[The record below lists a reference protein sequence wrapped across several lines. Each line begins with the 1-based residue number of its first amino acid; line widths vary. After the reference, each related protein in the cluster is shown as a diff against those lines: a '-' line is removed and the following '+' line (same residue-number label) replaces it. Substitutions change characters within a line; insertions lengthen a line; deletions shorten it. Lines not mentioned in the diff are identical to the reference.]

1 MRKKPKSY
9 TNNDLDLELGRD
21 FGLKSRVF
29 FGLLTAAGLVFAV
42 AGWAANAEL
51 SGAVLA
57 SGQIKVDKDLRT
69 VQHLDG
75 GIVREIAVRKGDV
88 ITADQ
93 LLFKLDDTQAKA
105 ELEII
110 RSQMTELASKRSRLV
125 AEASDADQ
133 MEKADDKLGLGINK
147 SEAMTGEVRL
157 FKGNRKSRS
166 NQVKQV
172 ELSMEQIDKEV
183 QGSLSQIQANKRELK
198 IVEAEYVK
206 VKKLFDQGLI
216 DGSRVYAV
224 QRELTRLQGEQGN
237 LEASIAKAD
246 SRRNELKVNL
256 LQLTETSRN
265 DAQKQLSEIEPRLAE
280 LEQRHGALTERMS
293 RMEIRAPMAGTINE
307 LSVNTVGGVITP
319 AQKLLTIV
327 PENSKLQLEVRL
339 QPQDIDQIFVGQPAK
354 LRFTAFSAR
363 ETPELSGKIVFVS
376 PATTNDETTG
386 QTFYVG
392 LVELDAGESEKL
404 NGKKLLPGMPVEA
417 QVQTESRTALS
428 YLAKPMVDQFERA
441 FREQ

>member
-1 MRKKPKSY
+1 MRKKSKTY

-29 FGLLTAAGLVFAV
+29 LGVLTAAGLVFAV

-75 GIVREIAVRKGDV
+75 GIIREIAVRKGDV

-105 ELEII
+105 ELEIV
-110 RSQMTELASKRSRLV
+110 RSQMTELAAKRSRLV
-125 AEASDADQ
+125 AEAADSDQ
-133 MEKADDKLGLGINK
+133 MEKAEDRLGLGINK
-147 SEAMTGEVRL
+147 SEAMAGEVRL
-157 FKGNRKSRS
+157 FKGNRKARS

-172 ELSMEQIDKEV
+172 ELSIDQLDQEV
-183 QGSLSQIQANKRELK
+183 QGYLSKIKANKGQLK
-198 IVEAEYVK
+198 LVEAEYAK
-206 VKKLFDQGLI
+206 LKKLFDQGLAN
-216 DGSRVYAV
+216 GSGVYAAS
-224 QRELTRLQGEQGN
+224 REITELKGEQGN
-237 LEASIAKAD
+237 LEANIAKAEA
-246 SRRNELKVNL
+246 RRSELKVNL

-265 DAQKQLSEIEPRLAE
+265 EAQKQLSEIEPRISE

-339 QPQDIDQIFVGQPAK
+339 QPQDIDQIFVNQPTK
-354 LRFTAFSAR
+354 LRFTSFSAR
-363 ETPELSGKIVFVS
+363 ETPELAGKIVQVS
-376 PATTNDETTG
+376 PATTTDENTG
-386 QTFYVG
+386 QSFYVG
-392 LVELDAGESEKL
+392 LVELDPGEAEKL
-404 NGKKLLPGMPVEA
+404 NGKKLLPGMQVEA

-428 YLAKPMVDQFERA
+428 YLAKPMIDQFERA
-441 FREQ
+441 FREK

>member
-1 MRKKPKSY
+1 
-9 TNNDLDLELGRD
+9 
-21 FGLKSRVF
+21 
-29 FGLLTAAGLVFAV
+29 
-42 AGWAANAEL
+42 
-51 SGAVLA
+51 
-57 SGQIKVDKDLRT
+57 
-69 VQHLDG
+69 
-75 GIVREIAVRKGDV
+75 
-88 ITADQ
+88 
-93 LLFKLDDTQAKA
+93 
-105 ELEII
+105 
-110 RSQMTELASKRSRLV
+110 
-125 AEASDADQ
+125 
-133 MEKADDKLGLGINK
+133 
-147 SEAMTGEVRL
+147 
-157 FKGNRKSRS
+157 
-166 NQVKQV
+166 
-172 ELSMEQIDKEV
+172 
-183 QGSLSQIQANKRELK
+183 
-198 IVEAEYVK
+198 
-206 VKKLFDQGLI
+206 VKKLFDQGLV

-224 QRELTRLQGEQGN
+224 QRELTRLQGEKGN

-265 DAQKQLSEIEPRLAE
+265 DAQKQLSEIEPRLSE

-363 ETPELSGKIVFVS
+363 ETPELAGKIVFVS

-392 LVELDAGESEKL
+392 LVELDPGESEKL